1 MNEQENLIPQEGTEV
16 IAVEQVTE
24 ELEDELLPAEI
35 DEMPLAE
42 ETTKIVTEIIKS
54 ENVNELKE
62 LTKMFTLN
70 QAKKNALRIV
80 KLNNLL
86 DMVNDQ
92 AISRIE
98 KRPDEIS
105 NKELLDYM
113 NVVSTQIEKS
123 QKSMTLVDETP
134 LVQLH
139 QQNNSVTVNVNSD
152 SDEKLNRDS
161 KEKVIDAVRE
171 LLKMVKSPEQL
182 QSSANIEKPLVV
194 NIEEKEN

>member
-1 MNEQENLIPQEGTEV
+1 MNEQTNLNV
-16 IAVEQVTE
+16 
-24 ELEDELLPAEI
+24 ELENIEVEEIKDELLPAEI

-42 ETTKIVTEIIKS
+42 ATNKLVTDIIKS
-54 ENVNELKE
+54 DNVNELKE
-62 LTKMFTLN
+62 LTKMFALN

-86 DMVNDQ
+86 DLVNDQ

-123 QKSMTLVDETP
+123 QKSMTLVEETP

-139 QQNNSVTVNVNSD
+139 QQNNSVTVNLNSD
-152 SDEKLNRDS
+152 SEEKMNRDS

-182 QSSANIEKPLVV
+182 SSANIEKPLVV
-194 NIEEKEN
+194 NIEEKENN

>member
-1 MNEQENLIPQEGTEV
+1 MNEQTNLNV
-16 IAVEQVTE
+16 
-24 ELEDELLPAEI
+24 ELENIEIEEIKDELLPAEI

-42 ETTKIVTEIIKS
+42 ATNKLVTDIIKS
-54 ENVNELKE
+54 DNVNELKE
-62 LTKMFTLN
+62 LTKMFALN

-86 DMVNDQ
+86 DLVNDQ

-123 QKSMTLVDETP
+123 QKSMTLVEETP

-139 QQNNSVTVNVNSD
+139 QQNNSVTVNLNSD
-152 SDEKLNRDS
+152 SEEKMNRDS

-171 LLKMVKSPEQL
+171 F
-182 QSSANIEKPLVV
+182 
-194 NIEEKEN
+194 

>member
-1 MNEQENLIPQEGTEV
+1 MDN
-16 IAVEQVTE
+16 E
-24 ELEDELLPAEI
+24 ELIEVPVKEDEIKDELLPVEI
-35 DEMPLAE
+35 NDMPLTT
-42 ETTKIVTEIIKS
+42 ETNKLVANIIES
-54 ENVNELKE
+54 EDVDELKS

-80 KLNNLL
+80 KLNSLL

-92 AISRIE
+92 AIARIA

-123 QKSMTLVDETP
+123 QKSMAMVEETP
-134 LVQLH
+134 LINWN
-139 QQNNSVTVNVNSD
+139 QQNNSVTVNVNSESKMD
-152 SDEKLNRDS
+152 RDS

-171 LLKMVKSPEQL
+171 LLKMVKTPG
-182 QSSANIEKPLVV
+182 AVPDTNIQTPMTVELNDEKG
-194 NIEEKEN
+194 E

>member
-1 MNEQENLIPQEGTEV
+1 MNEQTNLNV
-16 IAVEQVTE
+16 
-24 ELEDELLPAEI
+24 ELENIEIEEIKDELLPAEI

-42 ETTKIVTEIIKS
+42 ATNKLVTDIIKS
-54 ENVNELKE
+54 DNVNELKE
-62 LTKMFTLN
+62 LTKMFALN

-86 DMVNDQ
+86 DLVNDQ

-123 QKSMTLVDETP
+123 QKSMTLVEETP

-139 QQNNSVTVNVNSD
+139 QQNNSVTVNLNSD
-152 SDEKLNRDS
+152 SEEKMNRDS

-182 QSSANIEKPLVV
+182 SSANIEKPLVV
-194 NIEEKEN
+194 NIEEKENN